1 MVTGASCQKSS
12 YLESSVLKIIFKKI
26 ELETGNTIHDD
37 RGSDFVLTSCSLLK
51 RCFYAAVG
59 VSIAVTEIRYPAA
72 AVWEH
77 YKCAHGVKALGKKL
91 QRSPKAHRPVA

>member
-1 MVTGASCQKSS
+1 M
-12 YLESSVLKIIFKKI
+12 
-26 ELETGNTIHDD
+26 
-37 RGSDFVLTSCSLLK
+37 LTSCSLLK

-77 YKCAHGVKALGKKL
+77 YKCAHGAKALGKSCRGVRKRTVLLRDLL
-91 QRSPKAHRPVA
+91 QALHQRRSRRLRSAILAFSPEGEPEQD